1 MKNVFY
7 IALLVVVAGVGWWY
21 YDAYY
26 AHPDQ
31 AAVDEILAPVSGV
44 AVEDNTTTATE
55 NDLEALDLGDIE
67 SELQGIDSEL
77 ENL

>member
-1 MKNVFY
+1 MKKIFY
-7 IALLVVVAGVGWWY
+7 IVLVAAVAAAGWWY

-31 AAVDEILAPVSGV
+31 VAVDEILAPVSGV
-44 AVEDNTTTATE
+44 AVENNTTTATE

-67 SELQGIDSEL
+67 AELQGIDSEL